1 MLYSLMKG
9 KEREGW
15 KEFVRVFS
23 VDSYQPLRNIRDIQ
37 KEFVIFDLKEEG
49 MVNET
54 QMILVKRILNRTF
67 KDVAEKLAELERFF
81 ITEPQKEDNFIIDL
95 QAERQG

>member
-23 VDSYQPLRNIRDIQ
+23 VDSYQPLRNIREIQ
-37 KEFVIFDLKEEG
+37 KEFVIFDL
-49 MVNET
+49 N
-54 QMILVKRILNRTF
+54 
-67 KDVAEKLAELERFF
+67 
-81 ITEPQKEDNFIIDL
+81 
-95 QAERQG
+95 

>member
-1 MLYSLMKG
+1 MKG

-23 VDSYQPLRNIRDIQ
+23 VDGYQHLRNIKEIQ
-37 KEFVIFDLKEEG
+37 KEFVIFDLKEER

-67 KDVAEKLAELERFF
+67 KDVAEKLAELERQF
-81 ITEPQKEDNFIIDL
+81 TT
-95 QAERQG
+95 

>member
-1 MLYSLMKG
+1 MKG

-95 QAERQG
+95 QAERQR